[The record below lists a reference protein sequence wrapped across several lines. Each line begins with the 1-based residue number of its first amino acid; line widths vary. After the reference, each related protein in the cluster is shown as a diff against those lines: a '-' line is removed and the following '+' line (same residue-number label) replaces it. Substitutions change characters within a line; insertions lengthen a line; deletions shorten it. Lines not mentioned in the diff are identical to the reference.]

1 MALANTIGQAVVR
14 IAPLAAPRPIGA
26 ALRAILN
33 AAINGVGSVPGARV
47 AAGRR
52 LARHG
57 GDHEAT
63 IQAIIAQ
70 HALAGGVGGFVTNL
84 GGVVVLAAS
93 LPANLASLALT
104 QSRMVASIAHLR
116 GYDLDDPRVRAAI
129 MECLLGR
136 ALVDDMVARGELPS
150 TPIGLATAPMAD
162 PDLEQQ
168 ICQKVLTA
176 WLAQMGGKQTVAFV
190 AKRVPVIGGGVGAA
204 TDGLSTRAVGR
215 YAATQFV
222 SRRQVGHT
230 VGEPGPATGD
240 A

>member
-84 GGVVVLAAS
+84 GGVVVL
-93 LPANLASLALT
+93 
-104 QSRMVASIAHLR
+104 
-116 GYDLDDPRVRAAI
+116 
-129 MECLLGR
+129 
-136 ALVDDMVARGELPS
+136 
-150 TPIGLATAPMAD
+150 
-162 PDLEQQ
+162 
-168 ICQKVLTA
+168 
-176 WLAQMGGKQTVAFV
+176 
-190 AKRVPVIGGGVGAA
+190 
-204 TDGLSTRAVGR
+204 
-215 YAATQFV
+215 
-222 SRRQVGHT
+222 
-230 VGEPGPATGD
+230 
-240 A
+240 